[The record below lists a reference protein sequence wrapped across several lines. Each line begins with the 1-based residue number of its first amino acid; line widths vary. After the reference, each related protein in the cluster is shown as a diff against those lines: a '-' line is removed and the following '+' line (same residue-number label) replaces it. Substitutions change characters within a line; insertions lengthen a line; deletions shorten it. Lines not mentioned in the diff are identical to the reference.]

1 MKSVL
6 TRTSQN
12 VFDLWIVPTFSNIL
26 HCTVMSSMN
35 NFEFIGAKVTFTP
48 LFYYKIYKNKP
59 YKHMFTI
66 YDDEKYEQKDLGKF
80 CCLLSLC

>member
-1 MKSVL
+1 
-6 TRTSQN
+6 
-12 VFDLWIVPTFSNIL
+12 
-26 HCTVMSSMN
+26 MSSMN